1 MRIENMELSFHDI
14 KSLDSIKNQSKDEAL
29 KIASQQFEALFLQ
42 TVLKQM
48 RQTNDVFKSDLEE
61 NSQATKSFEDLYDG
75 QISVEVSRQSNLGIA
90 DMIYKQLSEQNK
102 K

>member
-1 MRIENMELSFHDI
+1 MFGRAKPEVMRPSNKSSGGRKADELPTIERYIFRSRCKPEVVHSH
-14 KSLDSIKNQSKDEAL
+14 
-29 KIASQQFEALFLQ
+29 LQ
-42 TVLKQM
+42 
-48 RQTNDVFKSDLEE
+48 SDLEE